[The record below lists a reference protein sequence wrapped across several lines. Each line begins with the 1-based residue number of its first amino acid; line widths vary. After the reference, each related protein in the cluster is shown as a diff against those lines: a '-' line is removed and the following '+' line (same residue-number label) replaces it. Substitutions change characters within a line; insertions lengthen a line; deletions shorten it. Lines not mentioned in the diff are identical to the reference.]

1 MTSELN
7 PCNYPFERIPG
18 SFVYDPNATTG
29 DGFKE
34 LERAEL
40 NEAIKSNPH
49 WILSYGSN
57 SAKIQLIDKFKGKVA
72 GEIYGVDA
80 TLEGYDVVF
89 GYHISQKG
97 YIPATL
103 ESSSKTSVPCHILL
117 LTDDQLKELNIGE
130 GYKRENK
137 PDVYNLKEIDI
148 SKIKFASPFEDSK
161 IKKEIKKIET
171 YFLKNN
177 YLSSNGN
184 PIALSVVQASGRI
197 WPDKTEK
204 ELLSFLAKREGF
216 SLDEFVKELKKNES
230 FRHRIKESLGSLSLL

>member
-7 PCNYPFERIPG
+7 PLEYPFERIPG
-18 SFVYDPNATTG
+18 SFVYDPKATAG

-57 SAKIQLIDKFKGKVA
+57 SAKSQLIDKFKNEDEK
-72 GEIYGVDA
+72 IYGIDA

-89 GYHISQKG
+89 GAHVSRKG
-97 YIPATL
+97 YVPATL
-103 ESSSKTSVPCHILL
+103 ASSSKTSVPCHILL
-117 LTDDQLKELNIGE
+117 LTDGQLGILNVSEGIKYKTYELEKVKGVI
-130 GYKRENK
+130 K
-137 PDVYNLKEIDI
+137 LKH
-148 SKIKFASPFEDSK
+148 PFEDK
-161 IKKEIKKIET
+161 AIEEVKT

-177 YLSSNGN
+177 YLLSNGN
-184 PIALSVVQASGRI
+184 PIALSVVQASDRI

-204 ELLSFLAKREGF
+204 ELLSFLAKRENL
-216 SLDEFVKELKKNES
+216 SCDAFVKKLKDDGS
-230 FRHRIKESLGSLSLL
+230 FREGIKESLGSLSLP

>member
-1 MTSELN
+1 MTSKLSPLE
-7 PCNYPFERIPG
+7 YPFERIPG
-18 SFVYDPNATTG
+18 SFVYDPKATAG

-57 SAKIQLIDKFKGKVA
+57 SAKSQLIDKFKNEDEK
-72 GEIYGVDA
+72 IYGIDA

-89 GYHISQKG
+89 GAHVSRKG
-97 YIPATL
+97 YVPATL
-103 ESSSKTSVPCHILL
+103 ASSSKTSVPCHILL
-117 LTDDQLKELNIGE
+117 LTDGQLGILNVSEGIKYKTYELEKVKGVI
-130 GYKRENK
+130 K
-137 PDVYNLKEIDI
+137 LKH
-148 SKIKFASPFEDSK
+148 PFEDK
-161 IKKEIKKIET
+161 AIEEVKT

-177 YLSSNGN
+177 YLLSNGN
-184 PIALSVVQASGRI
+184 PIALSVVQASDRI

-230 FRHRIKESLGSLSLL
+230 FRHRIKESLGSLSLP

>member
-1 MTSELN
+1 MTSKLSPLE
-7 PCNYPFERIPG
+7 YPFERIPG
-18 SFVYDPNATTG
+18 SFVYDPKATAG

-57 SAKIQLIDKFKGKVA
+57 SAKSQLIDKFKGKVA

-97 YIPATL
+97 YVPATL

-117 LTDDQLKELNIGE
+117 LTDDQLRILNVSEGIKYKTYELKKVKGVI
-130 GYKRENK
+130 K
-137 PDVYNLKEIDI
+137 LKH
-148 SKIKFASPFEDSK
+148 PFEDK
-161 IKKEIKKIET
+161 AIGEVKT
-171 YFLKNN
+171 YFLKNRHS
-177 YLSSNGN
+177 LSNGK
-184 PIALSVVQASGRI
+184 PIALSVVKASDRI

-204 ELLSFLAKREGF
+204 ELLSFLAKREGS